1 MLINSAAF
9 NIHRRLACNRTRA
22 SEVFMIFALILHD
35 RFSLSLMRRLLLLSG
50 VFIAIALLNGCSITT
65 GMTAAGMS
73 QHSKIDL
80 PGPKGAETLPA
91 YVSVQDITANMIVA
105 LEQKKGTQPRRA
117 KSTGAQTL
125 IDNYIYTLGPGDI
138 ISVTVWDHPEL
149 TIPAGSFRSAQASGN
164 RVAQDGT
171 IYYPFVGVVKVAGL
185 TLAKVRELLTQKLD
199 KYIEGVQLDV
209 HMVAY
214 RSKQVYIVGE
224 VVKPGAH
231 QITDIP
237 PSILEMVNR
246 TGGFTGEA
254 DHSNIT
260 LARAGTTYRVDL
272 QALYENGD
280 HSQNILLNPGDIV
293 NVPDRQ
299 LNKIFVLGEVRQ
311 PGSFLMSKHRKTLA
325 EALADAGGVNPL
337 TSDAGQVY
345 VVRGNSQQ
353 SAIYHLDASSPDA
366 LILADRFP
374 LQARDVVY
382 VDAADIVQ
390 LSRVM
395 SNIFVTLG
403 TLSTLRSDWVLNFP
417 LNNGQN

>member
-1 MLINSAAF
+1 MISILI
-9 NIHRRLACNRTRA
+9 RTYWPGR
-22 SEVFMIFALILHD
+22 
-35 RFSLSLMRRLLLLSG
+35 SLMKRLVLLGGLFFLIG
-50 VFIAIALLNGCSITT
+50 LMVGCSITT
-65 GMTAAGMS
+65 GMSANGMG
-73 QHSKIDL
+73 QRSKIDL
-80 PGPKGAETLPA
+80 PGPKGDEALPA
-91 YVSVQDITANMIVA
+91 NVSVQDITASMIVA
-105 LEQKKGTQPRRA
+105 LEQKKEVQPSRA
-117 KSTGAQTL
+117 RTVEAQAL
-125 IDNYIYTLGPGDI
+125 IDNYAYVLGPGDI

-149 TIPAGSFRSAQASGN
+149 TIPAGSFRSAQESGN
-164 RVAQDGT
+164 RIAQDGT
-171 IYYPFVGVVKVAGL
+171 IYYPFVGVIKVAGK
-185 TLAKVRELLTQKLD
+185 TLAEARELLTQKLD

-209 HMVAY
+209 YMVTY

-224 VVKPGAH
+224 VAKPGAQ

-254 DHSNIT
+254 DHRNIT
-260 LARAGTTYRVDL
+260 LTREGTTYRVDL

-293 NVPDRQ
+293 NVSDRQ

-337 TSDAGQVY
+337 TADAGQVY
-345 VVRGNSQQ
+345 VVRGNNQQ

-390 LSRVM
+390 WSRVM
-395 SNIFVTLG
+395 SNISITLG
-403 TLSTLRSDWVLNFP
+403 TLSSYRALDFP
-417 LNNGQN
+417 LYNERTSIP

>member
-1 MLINSAAF
+1 MV
-9 NIHRRLACNRTRA
+9 
-22 SEVFMIFALILHD
+22 VFMISILI
-35 RFSLSLMRRLLLLSG
+35 RTYWPGRSLMKRLVLLGGLFFLIG
-50 VFIAIALLNGCSITT
+50 LMVGCSITT
-65 GMTAAGMS
+65 GMSANGMG
-73 QHSKIDL
+73 QRSKIDL
-80 PGPKGAETLPA
+80 PGPKGDEALPA
-91 YVSVQDITANMIVA
+91 NVSVQDITASMIVA
-105 LEQKKGTQPRRA
+105 LEQKKEVQPSRA
-117 KSTGAQTL
+117 RTVEAQAL
-125 IDNYIYTLGPGDI
+125 IDNYAYVLGPGDI

-149 TIPAGSFRSAQASGN
+149 TIPAGSFRSAQESGN
-164 RVAQDGT
+164 RIAQDGT
-171 IYYPFVGVVKVAGL
+171 IYYPFVGVIKVAGK
-185 TLAKVRELLTQKLD
+185 TLAEARELLTQKLD

-209 HMVAY
+209 YMVTY

-224 VVKPGAH
+224 VAKPGAQ

-254 DHSNIT
+254 DHRNIT
-260 LARAGTTYRVDL
+260 LTREGTTYRVDL

-293 NVPDRQ
+293 NVSDRQ

-337 TSDAGQVY
+337 TADAGQVY
-345 VVRGNSQQ
+345 VVRGNNQQ

-390 LSRVM
+390 WSRVM
-395 SNIFVTLG
+395 SNISITLG
-403 TLSTLRSDWVLNFP
+403 TLSSYRALDFP
-417 LNNGQN
+417 LYNERTSIP